1 MKMIGN
7 ARIGRDAEVRYT
19 GSGQAVAELS
29 LAVDYGRKG
38 EDGKRPTQW
47 VNASLW
53 GKQAESMTPY
63 LVKGTV
69 VFVVLRDAHIETYE
83 GKNGAGHKLVASVE
97 SIDFVPK
104 QRVGEEK
111 QDSHAEA
118 KRNGYAPKQA
128 DMDDQ
133 DIPF

>member
-7 ARIGRDAEVRYT
+7 ARLGRDAEVRYT

-29 LAVDYGRKG
+29 LAVDYGREG

-47 VNASLW
+47 VNAILW

-63 LVKGTV
+63 LVKGKV
-69 VFVVLRDAHIETYE
+69 VFVSLRDVHIETYE
-83 GKNGAGHKLVASVE
+83 GKNGTGHKLVASIE

-104 QRVGEEK
+104 QRGGEEK
-111 QDSHAEA
+111 RGEHTEA
-118 KRNGYAPKQA
+118 KRNGYAPKHV
-128 DMDDQ
+128 
-133 DIPF
+133 PF